1 MKTAFQTFHGWY
13 LTLLDNGYSHVYMP
27 VRNVKPPSE
36 TFSVGIT
43 VSPRI
48 ETKNHERESRLAR
61 DQTLEFL
68 REAFRSRVQVLSIE
82 VGRSIDSIL

>member
-1 MKTAFQTFHGWY
+1 
-13 LTLLDNGYSHVYMP
+13 MP

-36 TFSVGIT
+36 TFSIGIT

-48 ETKNHERESRLAR
+48 ASNKESWESRLAR

-68 REAFRSRVQVLSIE
+68 REAFRSRVQVLNIE